1 MNIKMNRK
9 IMIGQIAGNGSE
21 VVLAFEGSTALLTL
35 EEARQLIT
43 NLKNLVRRLSRLS
56 WKEEVK

>member
-56 WKEEVK
+56 WKEEL

>member
-35 EEARQLIT
+35 EETRQLIT
-43 NLKNLVRRLSRLS
+43 NLKNLVRRLSRMS
-56 WKEEVK
+56 WKEEL

>member
-43 NLKNLVRRLSRLS
+43 NLKNLVRRLSRMS

>member
-43 NLKNLVRRLSRLS
+43 NLKNLVRRLSRMS
-56 WKEEVK
+56 WKEEL

>member
-43 NLKNLVRRLSRLS
+43 NLKNLVRRLSRMS
-56 WKEEVK
+56 GKEEVK

>member
-1 MNIKMNRK
+1 MNIKINRK

-43 NLKNLVRRLSRLS
+43 NLKNLVRRLSRMS

>member
-1 MNIKMNRK
+1 MNRK

-43 NLKNLVRRLSRLS
+43 NLKTLVRRLSRLS
-56 WKEEVK
+56 WKEEL

>member
-56 WKEEVK
+56 WKDEL

>member
-43 NLKNLVRRLSRLS
+43 NLKNLVRRLSRMS
-56 WKEEVK
+56 WKEEH